1 MSEQSELTLR
11 KSLDEVDRVRRWQ
24 IAAFVF
30 LALLLLLQ
38 YFGIWYEAHKIAGQ
52 HYAGSAE
59 NQYLNAKTGEF
70 IRLLFTIVLTLLG
83 VSIYVNRMTRKILK
97 AIEVLSKSNDSRV

>member
-24 IAAFVF
+24 IGAFVV
-30 LALLLLLQ
+30 LVVLLLLQ
-38 YFGIWYEAHKIAGQ
+38 YFGIWYEAHKLAGQ
-52 HYAGSAE
+52 HYVGSAE
-59 NQYLNAKTGEF
+59 NQYLNAKTGEYT
-70 IRLLFTIVLTLLG
+70 RLFFTVGLTLLG

-97 AIEVLSKSNDSRV
+97 AVEVLSKSKD

>member
-24 IAAFVF
+24 IG
-30 LALLLLLQ
+30 ALVVLVVLLLLQ
-38 YFGIWYEAHKIAGQ
+38 YAGQ
-52 HYAGSAE
+52 HYVGSAE
-59 NQYLNAKTGEF
+59 NQCLNVKTGEYT
-70 IRLLFTIVLTLLG
+70 RLFFTVVLTLLG

-97 AIEVLSKSNDSRV
+97 AVEVLSKSKD